1 MAATVSKPSG
11 GKEAR
16 LATKRS
22 TFLKLQNVSG
32 VCGLTRRIFIRPF
45 QAFSGPKTFPNVA
58 VTFCK

>member
-1 MAATVSKPSG
+1 
-11 GKEAR
+11 